1 MRLCPYQIKTN
12 FYRELIM
19 KSKLFLSIILAL
31 ALVACGAGTKTSTA
45 IPTVVLAD
53 NASTSAASATTAGN
67 VTASG
72 VVVIDRQVSLA
83 FKLAGNITL
92 VKVKAGDQ
100 VQAGQ
105 VLVQLDDSA
114 QQIQLEQA
122 NLALHELSSPE
133 AIANARLAVTKAQE
147 DGINAQYAVN
157 NQQYWKNAA
166 LVQDQYARLVIAKDN
181 LDKAQEAYDSVN
193 GGEYINN
200 ADEASLYQALYNAKK
215 AYDDAQYYYSL
226 YSQAPTQRVVDEAQA
241 KLDLANAQ
249 LKNAQD
255 YVAVLTG
262 GSVDPAASG
271 SALAAFRQA
280 QLALQT
286 AKNNLA
292 ATQLVAPFA
301 GQVAE
306 VNASVGDYVAPGQVL
321 VVVSDVGHLHIE
333 TTDLSERDVPGVKI
347 GQAVTGSVKALNQDV
362 AGKVTV
368 ISPLADKLGGDVV
381 YKVTISL
388 DGLPAGLRP
397 GMSVDVRF
405 DTGQ

>member
-1 MRLCPYQIKTN
+1 
-12 FYRELIM
+12 M
-19 KSKLFLSIILAL
+19 KSKLFLSIILVL

-53 NASTSAASATTAGN
+53 NASASAASVTTTGN

-122 NLALHELSSPE
+122 NLALQELSSPE
-133 AIANARLAVTKAQE
+133 AIANARLAVTRAQE
-147 DGINAQYAVN
+147 DVINAQYAVN

>member
-1 MRLCPYQIKTN
+1 
-12 FYRELIM
+12 M